1 MWDLKSEF
9 LGSAHSCTSPVTG
22 LVTAH
27 AWEGQ
32 VRVRSQVP
40 DLHPDDSS
48 PEGVLKTQVPAPDGL

>member
-1 MWDLKSEF
+1 MGFEVRI
-9 LGSAHSCTSPVTG
+9 LGFGPV
-22 LVTAH
+22 LLLWQVSFTAH

-48 PEGVLKTQVPAPDGL
+48 PEGLLKTQVPAPDGL